1 MDSNSEKC
9 QQNGNKLLLRGG
21 ASVRELFHILS
32 ATLLSL
38 LIPLSFLLLAR
49 LTTARYLLSV
59 FDNYP
64 MQNPNSPLSLLFL
77 YTKPTVIN
85 LLVTI
90 VSVLALTNGLIGKI
104 KLLSG
109 PPPPAKAVEFRLCLY
124 VAWIFLCIL
133 QICVALGIEGSIAAG
148 VDGSKFGQEKSLPC
162 RVVFFFGL
170 HETMAFWEAAVVKP
184 VVDDTIFGFTRE
196 QGWAEKVATAVSFGG
211 LWWWRLRYEVEAL
224 VVVPEVKRE
233 LMMKI
238 GVADFIGWWL
248 YYLTVTI
255 GMVRVVKGVIWVVM
269 ILTCR
274 RRWRFVK
281 GNDGGDLWVNEEKV

>member
-9 QQNGNKLLLRGG
+9 QQNGYKLLHKGG
-21 ASVRELFHILS
+21 ATVRGLLHILS
-32 ATLLSL
+32 TTLLSL

-59 FDNYP
+59 FDNFP
-64 MQNPNSPLSLLFL
+64 TQNPNSPLSLLFL
-77 YTKPTVIN
+77 YAKPTVIY
-85 LLVTI
+85 LLVPI
-90 VSVLALTNGLIGKI
+90 ASVSALINGLIGKF

-109 PPPPAKAVEFRLCLY
+109 SPPPAATVGFRLCLY
-124 VAWIFLCIL
+124 GAWIFLCVL

-148 VDGSKFGQEKSLPC
+148 FDGSEFGQEKSLLC
-162 RVVFFFGL
+162 RIVFFFGL
-170 HETMAFWEAAVVKP
+170 HETAAFGAAVVVKP

-196 QGWAEKVATAVSFGG
+196 EGWAEKVATAVSFGG
-211 LWWWRLRYEVEAL
+211 LWWWKLRYEVEAL
-224 VVVPEVKRE
+224 AVVPEMKRE

-238 GVADFIGWWL
+238 GVEDFIGWWL

-274 RRWRFVK
+274 RRWRRVK
-281 GNDGGDLWVNEEKV
+281 GNDGGDLWSNEDNV